1 MGLNKYLVRKKLKAN
16 TIIKRGFD
24 LCFASSGLILLFP
37 LMIIFGLLIKKAD
50 RGPIFYIGQ
59 RVGADGKLFNIY
71 KFRTMVVD
79 ADKKGGPSTS
89 EDDPRITKIGDT
101 FYMLYTAYSETG
113 VRVSLASTKNF
124 IAWTRYGVVL
134 PDVDDKDAV
143 LFPEKINNKY
153 VMLHRIHP
161 DIWIAYSD
169 DLIHWD
175 GHRVIMTPRKG
186 YWDSEKIGAGA
197 PPIKTERGWLIFYH
211 GVDGDNV
218 YRLGVALLDLGD
230 PSIVLKRQEEPVLEP
245 EKYYEL
251 EGIVPNVVF
260 TCGAVE
266 VNDTYY
272 VYYGGGD
279 YVIGVATVKKEEVR
293 DFIEE

>member
-1 MGLNKYLVRKKLKAN
+1 MRLIRYPGNPVLKPAYIWEEGGVFNAGAVYHNGLFHLLYRAVYGENRSNIGYAVSRD
-16 TIIKRGFD
+16 GFHFFRLD
-24 LCFASSGLILLFP
+24 KPVFEHKGDHET
-37 LMIIFGLLIKKAD
+37 FGA
-50 RGPIFYIGQ
+50 
-59 RVGADGKLFNIY
+59 
-71 KFRTMVVD
+71 
-79 ADKKGGPSTS
+79 
-89 EDDPRITKIGDT
+89 EDPRITKIGDT
-101 FYMLYTAYSETG
+101 FYMLYTAYSEIG

-169 DLIHWD
+169 DLIHWN

-197 PPIKTERGWLIFYH
+197 PPIKTEKGWLIFYH

-218 YRLGVALLDLGD
+218 YRLGVALLDLED

>member
-1 MGLNKYLVRKKLKAN
+1 
-16 TIIKRGFD
+16 
-24 LCFASSGLILLFP
+24 
-37 LMIIFGLLIKKAD
+37 
-50 RGPIFYIGQ
+50 
-59 RVGADGKLFNIY
+59 
-71 KFRTMVVD
+71 
-79 ADKKGGPSTS
+79 
-89 EDDPRITKIGDT
+89 
-101 FYMLYTAYSETG
+101 
-113 VRVSLASTKNF
+113 
-124 IAWTRYGVVL
+124 
-134 PDVDDKDAV
+134 
-143 LFPEKINNKY
+143 
-153 VMLHRIHP
+153 MLHRIHP

-169 DLIHWD
+169 DLIHWN

-197 PPIKTERGWLIFYH
+197 PPIKTEKGWLIFYH

-218 YRLGVALLDLGD
+218 YRLGVALLDLED